1 MSGILAADPRVEEIE
16 FALITAGIEVP
27 ATARL
32 EPMGDDF
39 LPLEDEDDVEFT
51 DEDDPAIDWP

>member
-1 MSGILAADPRVEEIE
+1 MSGIPAADPRVEDIE
-16 FALITAGIEVP
+16 FALITAGIAMP

-39 LPLEDEDDVEFT
+39 LPLEDEDDAEFT
-51 DEDDPAIDWP
+51 DEDAPVVDWP